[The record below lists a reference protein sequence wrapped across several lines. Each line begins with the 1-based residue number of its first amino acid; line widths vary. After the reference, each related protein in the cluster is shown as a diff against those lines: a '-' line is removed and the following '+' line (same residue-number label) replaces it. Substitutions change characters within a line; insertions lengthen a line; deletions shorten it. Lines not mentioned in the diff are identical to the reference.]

1 MYCTVLYWKLIIATF
16 AQSLLNKFSKGIT
29 NFLVINVLA
38 L

>member
-1 MYCTVLYWKLIIATF
+1 MYCAVLEANPIIATF

-29 NFLVINVLA
+29 NFLVINLLA